1 MEDRER
7 KPEWI
12 EELREYFSPIIS
24 IISFWAIALFW
35 NWNVVFG
42 ELEPV
47 PRLGFGAA
55 LSWVVFLHAE
65 VIGMILMSIKRR
77 RLQAEARAQA
87 WVDMMKQA
95 RAEAR
100 AELVDEIRETA
111 RAEARREAQAE
122 AREAQAEARE
132 AQTAT
137 REAQAET
144 WEAQA
149 KAREAQAEAREA
161 QAEAREARLEAR
173 EARLEARETIRDLER
188 QLREARGESE
198 NGA

>member
-100 AELVDEIRETA
+100 AELVDEIRESA
-111 RAEARREAQAE
+111 RAEARREAQA
-122 AREAQAEARE
+122 
-132 AQTAT
+132 AT

-149 KAREAQAEAREA
+149 KAREA

-188 QLREARGESE
+188 QLREARGEDA

>member
-1 MEDRER
+1 MAMEDRER

-100 AELVDEIRETA
+100 AELVDEIRESA
-111 RAEARREAQAE
+111 RAEARIE
-122 AREAQAEARE
+122 AREA
-132 AQTAT
+132 
-137 REAQAET
+137 
-144 WEAQA
+144 WV
-149 KAREAQAEAREA
+149 
-161 QAEAREARLEAR
+161 EAREARVEAR
-173 EARLEARETIRDLER
+173 EAREIIRDLER
-188 QLREARGESE
+188 QLREARGEGA

>member
-7 KPEWI
+7 KPEWT

-65 VIGMILMSIKRR
+65 VMGMILMSIKRR

-100 AELVDEIRETA
+100 AELVDEIRESA
-111 RAEARREAQAE
+111 RAEARIE
-122 AREAQAEARE
+122 AREA
-132 AQTAT
+132 
-137 REAQAET
+137 
-144 WEAQA
+144 WV
-149 KAREAQAEAREA
+149 
-161 QAEAREARLEAR
+161 EAREARLEAR
-173 EARLEARETIRDLER
+173 EAREIIRDLER
-188 QLREARGESE
+188 QLREARGEGA

>member
-1 MEDRER
+1 MAMEDRER

-35 NWNVVFG
+35 NVVFE
-42 ELEPV
+42 ELETV

-55 LSWVVFLHAE
+55 LSWIVFLHAE

-77 RLQAEARAQA
+77 RLQAETRAQA
-87 WVDMMKQA
+87 I
-95 RAEAR
+95 AEVT
-100 AELVDEIRETA
+100 EKA
-111 RAEARREAQAE
+111 RAEARREAQV
-122 AREAQAEARE
+122 
-132 AQTAT
+132 
-137 REAQAET
+137 ET

-149 KAREAQAEAREA
+149 KAREAQAATREAQAEAREA

-173 EARLEARETIRDLER
+173 EARLEAGEIIRDLER
-188 QLREARGESE
+188 QLREARGEGA